1 MLVTKKPLNFLRGWP
16 APELLPA
23 SLLSAACQRVLT
35 DQKEYTPIL
44 EYGPDEG
51 YPRLRQGVATW
62 LARHYNVTPDPAR
75 ICITGG
81 ASQNLACILQSF
93 SDVNY
98 TKAVWMVAPCYH
110 LAAAIFEDS
119 GFGGRL
125 KAAPEDD
132 EGIDL
137 AVLESKIQ
145 ALEEEEKSKPQNKV
159 RDGSLKDLI
168 CLETWHANP

>member
-1 MLVTKKPLNFLRGWP
+1 MIVSRKPINFLRGWP
-16 APELLPA
+16 APDLLPA
-23 SLLSAACQRVLT
+23 KLLSDACQHILVN
-35 DQKEYTPIL
+35 QEEYTPIL

-51 YPRLRQGVATW
+51 YPRLREGLAMW
-62 LARHYNVTPDPAR
+62 LGRHYDVKPDPER

-119 GFGGRL
+119 GFGGKM
-125 KAAPEDD
+125 KATPEDE

-137 AVLESKIQ
+137 EVLESKIE
-145 ALEEEEKSKPQNKV
+145 ALEQEQKNKPEEKV
-159 RDGSLKDLI
+159 SLTERVNGHELY
-168 CLETWHANP
+168 